1 MSIDRIKSGEMADNF
16 LLDSLSSNIKKLINK
31 HKSNCI
37 ICRQHIYLAAEKD
50 GLSQDEL
57 DDVIATLHE
66 LDWTIEDSDEIPTLV
81 EDDIVIEEDDFIQQ
95 TDEDDIDSDDDKSV
109 SYTTSIESGYDE
121 LEETTGV
128 NDDPKLREF
137 LNSHKDVSD
146 VSSLS
151 FSRSV
156 DPFRA
161 YLKNMGNID
170 LLTKYGEIAIAK
182 RIEAGR
188 KLLIEGLCKCPLCL
202 KLILSWNDALLDDSI
217 QLRDIVNLDLMYN
230 SGPDVE
236 EDDDMSI
243 SDTDMDLDDMSIM
256 KGDVEEDE
264 DNIDS
269 SGDVDEQQDSEYED
283 GSSVSNACM
292 EEALRPVVLETFAEI
307 SKIFSKLSKLQID
320 HFEDTLKSSKD
331 TFNYGKKYHDYLS
344 KLVVLLNTIKLNDAR
359 VSEIL
364 DMLTGKHRNLLS
376 LEGRV
381 LRLAESCKISR
392 DDFLLKWSGEELNPR
407 WLDKISHINDKKWK
421 NFILKHKDEVK
432 TIKADILNICRDIGL
447 NVSEYKEVYDIVL
460 KGDRESNRAKHEM
473 IEANLRLVISIAK
486 RYQQRGLQFLDLTQ
500 EGNIGLMKA
509 VDKFEYRRGYK
520 FSTYAT
526 WWIRQAITRSIAD
539 QARVI
544 RIPVH
549 MIETINKLKKI
560 SRQIM
565 HETGREAT
573 AEELAAKIHL
583 PVDKVRKVLKTT
595 KNPISLESPMGDDND
610 SSLGD
615 IIEDEN
621 ALKPLDVTIY
631 SNLKE
636 ITTRILSTLTPREEK
651 VLRMRFGIG
660 MSTDHTLE
668 EVGKQFAVTRER
680 IRQIEA
686 KALKKLQH
694 PTRARKLKTFLED

>member
-1 MSIDRIKSGEMADNF
+1 MSTDRIKSDDLANSLFIDA
-16 LLDSLSSNIKKLINK
+16 LSSNVKKLVK
-31 HKSNCI
+31 KYRSTCI
-37 ICRQHIYLAAEKD
+37 ICRQHIYVAAEKD

-57 DDVIATLHE
+57 DDVISTLHE
-66 LDWTIEDSDEIPTLV
+66 MDWTIEDDDEIPVLV
-81 EDDIVIEEDDFIQQ
+81 DDSEIVIEDDDFIPA
-95 TDEDDIDSDDDKSV
+95 DEDEVDNNDDNTGVQPS
-109 SYTTSIESGYDE
+109 SIETGYDE
-121 LEETTGV
+121 LEESTGV

-146 VSSLS
+146 VSNLS
-151 FSRSV
+151 FSRNI

-188 KLLIEGLCKCPLCL
+188 KLLIEGLCRCPLCL
-202 KLILSWNDALLDDSI
+202 KLILSWNNALLEDVI
-217 QLRDIVNLDLMYN
+217 QLRDVINLDLMYN

-236 EDDDMSI
+236 EDDEIAMS
-243 SDTDMDLDDMSIM
+243 DADVDLDDMSIV
-256 KGDVEEDE
+256 KDEIDE
-264 DNIDS
+264 DDPVDQS
-269 SGDVDEQQDSEYED
+269 DEVDEGSDSEYED
-283 GSSVSNACM
+283 SSSVSNACM
-292 EEALRPVVLETFAEI
+292 EEALRPIVLETFSEI
-307 SKIFSKLSKLQID
+307 SKIFTKLSKLQVA
-320 HFEDTLKSSKD
+320 HFDDTMKSSKD
-331 TFNYGKKYHDYLS
+331 TFNYGKKYHDYLT
-344 KLVVLLNTIKLNDAR
+344 KLVSLLNTIKLNDAR

-364 DMLTGKHRNLLS
+364 DMLTSKHRNLLS

-392 DDFLLKWSGEELNPR
+392 EDFLDRWTGEELNPR
-407 WLDKISHINDKKWK
+407 WLDKISRISDKKWK
-421 NFILKHKDEVK
+421 NFISKHKEEVK
-432 TIKADILNICRDIGL
+432 SIRNDILDTCRDIGL
-447 NVSEYKEVYDIVL
+447 NVTEYKEVYDIVL

>member
-1 MSIDRIKSGEMADNF
+1 MTTDKIKDDIANNLFIDALSDNV
-16 LLDSLSSNIKKLINK
+16 KKLVKKNQGT
-31 HKSNCI
+31 SI
-37 ICRQHIYLAAEKD
+37 ICRQHVHIAAEKD
-50 GLSQDEL
+50 GLSTDEL
-57 DDVIATLHE
+57 EDVLAMLHE
-66 LDWTIEDSDEIPTLV
+66 MDWTVEDSDDETSIFHNVADEIL
-81 EDDIVIEEDDFIQQ
+81 IEEEETFISS
-95 TDEDDIDSDDDKSV
+95 DEDDNLVEVESS
-109 SYTTSIESGYDE
+109 TTVSIESQYDE
-121 LEETTGV
+121 LEEPSAV
-128 NDDPKLREF
+128 NDDPKVREF
-137 LNSHKDVSD
+137 LNSYKDVTD
-146 VSSLS
+146 AATLG
-151 FSRSV
+151 FNRSI

-161 YLKNMGNID
+161 YLKNMGSID

-188 KLLIEGLCKCPLCL
+188 KLLIEGLCKCPMCL
-202 KLILSWNDALLDDSI
+202 QLILSWYKGLLDETV
-217 QLRDIVNLDLMYN
+217 QLRDVINLDLMYN
-230 SGPDVE
+230 AGPEVDDE
-236 EDDDMSI
+236 MDDMDIDPDADDMSMGKDDDDME
-243 SDTDMDLDDMSIM
+243 DAD
-256 KGDVEEDE
+256 EEAAGE
-264 DNIDS
+264 E
-269 SGDVDEQQDSEYED
+269 GGDSEYED
-283 GSSVSNACM
+283 GASVSNAFM

-307 SKIFSKLSKLQID
+307 SKVSAKLAKLQAE
-320 HFEDTLKSSKD
+320 HFEETLKNSKD
-331 TFNYGKKYHDYLS
+331 TFNYGKKYSDYLA
-344 KLVVLLNTIKLNDAR
+344 KLVELLNTIKMNDAR
-359 VSEIL
+359 VAEIL
-364 DMLTGKHRNLLS
+364 DMMTNRYRYLLS
-376 LEGRV
+376 LEGKI
-381 LRLAESCKISR
+381 LRLAESCKIAR
-392 DDFLLKWSGEELNPR
+392 EDFLTRYVGEELNSR
-407 WLDKISHINDKKWK
+407 WLDKMSRVDDKKWH
-421 NFILKHKDEVK
+421 NFITKHRDEVK
-432 TIKADILNICRDIGL
+432 IIRDDMLKVCRNIGMNL
-447 NVSEYKEVYDIVL
+447 TEYKEVYDIVL
-460 KGDRESNRAKHEM
+460 KGDRESNRAKQEM

-573 AEELAAKIHL
+573 PEELAVKIHL

-595 KNPISLESPMGDDND
+595 KNPISLESPMGEDNE

-636 ITTRILSTLTPREEK
+636 ITTRILSTLSPREEK

-660 MSTDHTLE
+660 MNTDHTLE

-686 KALKKLQH
+686 KALKKLKH
-694 PTRARKLKTFLED
+694 PTRARKLKTFLEN